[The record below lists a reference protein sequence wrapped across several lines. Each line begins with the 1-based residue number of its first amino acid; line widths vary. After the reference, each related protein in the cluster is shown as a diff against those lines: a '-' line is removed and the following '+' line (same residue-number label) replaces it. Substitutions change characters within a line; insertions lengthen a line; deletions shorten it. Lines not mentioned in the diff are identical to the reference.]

1 MKVKSAIVGVL
12 LGLFLVT
19 GMAQQY
25 LCAKTGKPTI
35 APAKIAVVSIR
46 RVFENSRKHAQ
57 WQEKIQAENKTFIAE
72 LEKLSKEIA
81 AIRADMDTRK
91 VASSDHLD
99 LMRQSMEKNAT
110 LEAKE
115 NFYKQDIMMKEQRWT
130 EQLYQE
136 ILAATG
142 VAAKQKGLDMVLVK
156 SEPQFPSVN
165 ASELMLTVR
174 TNQVLYHTEQ
184 MDITNDVL
192 MVLDGL
198 N

>member
-1 MKVKSAIVGVL
+1 
-12 LGLFLVT
+12 
-19 GMAQQY
+19 
-25 LCAKTGKPTI
+25 
-35 APAKIAVVSIR
+35 
-46 RVFENSRKHAQ
+46 
-57 WQEKIQAENKTFIAE
+57 
-72 LEKLSKEIA
+72 
-81 AIRADMDTRK
+81 
-91 VASSDHLD
+91 
-99 LMRQSMEKNAT
+99 
-110 LEAKE
+110 
-115 NFYKQDIMMKEQRWT
+115 
-130 EQLYQE
+130 LYQE

-156 SEPQFPSVN
+156 SEPLFPSVN